1 MNGPSFVTREEFEAL
16 RRDIESRVGE
26 LTSEV
31 EGEKAV
37 TRQVYQQAV
46 RNGDAL
52 RAVQMAVAEVTSR
65 VDHMVQEVVQ
75 NSALLRTHGL
85 RLEALTRDVTMLRN
99 DVMSLR
105 GDMAERFDA
114 VLTAIRALAPRDPP
128 GA

>member
-31 EGEKAV
+31 GGEKAV

-99 DVMSLR
+99 DLMSLR

-114 VLTAIRALAPRDPP
+114 VLTAIRALAPRDP
-128 GA
+128 